1 MAALTDE
8 NVPMT
13 IDEKKEL
20 LHKHHIA
27 LWDTIYSC
35 DIIGS
40 SDSSIKNVE
49 PTDLKSIVDNSK
61 IEKVICNGKTSGK
74 YYEKYQMKYL
84 GIKPDILPSTS
95 PANAAYSLGKLV
107 EIWKKSIIY

>member
-1 MAALTDE
+1 M
-8 NVPMT
+8 
-13 IDEKKEL
+13 
-20 LHKHHIA
+20 
-27 LWDTIYSC
+27 
-35 DIIGS
+35 
-40 SDSSIKNVE
+40 
-49 PTDLKSIVDNSK
+49 
-61 IEKVICNGKTSGK
+61 GKTSGK

>member
-1 MAALTDE
+1 MYLIKLTSQSALEVDGRITGTLDE
-8 NVPMT
+8 H
-13 IDEKKEL
+13 KKYF
-20 LHKHHIA
+20 
-27 LWDTIYSC
+27 DY
-35 DIIGS
+35 
-40 SDSSIKNVE
+40 
-49 PTDLKSIVDNSK
+49 LKAG
-61 IEKVICNGKTSGK
+61 NGKTSGK